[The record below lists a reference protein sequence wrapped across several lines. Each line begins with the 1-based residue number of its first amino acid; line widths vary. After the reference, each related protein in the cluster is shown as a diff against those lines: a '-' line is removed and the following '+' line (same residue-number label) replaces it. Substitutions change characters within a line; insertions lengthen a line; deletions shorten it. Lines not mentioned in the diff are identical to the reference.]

1 MSNTSHMQTPT
12 NVLIAI
18 AQVHAALENLYRV
31 LEAER
36 DSAQADYATLSELP
50 DGTKD
55 PHIAALLELA
65 DERGYHARRA
75 LRIGF
80 DSSEAFTAP
89 TPEDLGYSAVVSE

>member
-1 MSNTSHMQTPT
+1 MRTPT

-18 AQVHAALENLYRV
+18 AQVHAALENLYRT
-31 LEAER
+31 LEIER
-36 DSAQADYATLSELP
+36 DSAQADYAQLSELP

-55 PHIAALLELA
+55 PHIASLLELA

-80 DSSEAFTAP
+80 DSSAP

>member
-1 MSNTSHMQTPT
+1 MQTPT
-12 NVLIAI
+12 NVLVAI
-18 AQVHAALENLYRV
+18 AQVHAALEHLYRV

-36 DSAQADYATLSELP
+36 DSAQADYASLLELP
-50 DGTKD
+50 GATKD

-80 DSSEAFTAP
+80 DGTEAFAAP

>member
-1 MSNTSHMQTPT
+1 MSNMQTPT
-12 NVLIAI
+12 NILVAI
-18 AQVHAALENLYRV
+18 AQVHAALENLYRT
-31 LEAER
+31 LETER

-80 DSSEAFTAP
+80 DSSEAFAAP

>member
-1 MSNTSHMQTPT
+1 MSHMQTPT
-12 NVLIAI
+12 NVLVAI
-18 AQVHAALENLYRV
+18 AQVHAALEHLYRV

-36 DSAQADYATLSELP
+36 DSAQADYASLLELP
-50 DGTKD
+50 GATKD

-80 DSSEAFTAP
+80 DGTEAFAAP